1 MATPKETEAK
11 LVLEAYQSALD
22 RLGGGVEA
30 MEEALHLLDAFRAS
44 DDHPTGDEPPIPVDI
59 LFANRLRTRANVLR
73 CLAAAFIAHESRISL
88 DNIAR
93 RLGTTRRKVKKMMSL
108 RGSSGRDI
116 NQISD
121 VLLALGSELDFG
133 VEHRSEPE
141 PPPADE
147 VDN

>member
-11 LVLEAYQSALD
+11 LVLDAYQSALD

-30 MEEALHLLDAFRAS
+30 MEEALHLLDGFRAS
-44 DDHPTGDEPPIPVDI
+44 DDHPTGDEPIPVDI

-88 DNIAR
+88 DSIAR

-133 VEHRSEPE
+133 VEHRSEAGPSR
-141 PPPADE
+141 
-147 VDN
+147 